1 MLSMATTTPS
11 HVASLADLLDRLG
24 NVPLDRIRVHPAPGT
39 AIEEDL
45 IAGCEDRLCELVE
58 GVLIDKPVGFHES
71 LLATLI
77 SALLWRFLDEHD
89 LGLALG
95 ADTMLRLAPGLVRL
109 PDVSF
114 FSWDRFPD
122 RQLPMTQIAALTPD
136 LAVEVL
142 SPSNTRREMTRKL
155 HEYFAGGCRLAWY
168 FPFHQRVVHVYTD
181 PTTVRTVHEDDL
193 LDGGDVLPGFTL
205 RLRDLFDRAGSRPRA

>member
-1 MLSMATTTPS
+1 MATTTPS
-11 HVASLADLLDRLG
+11 HVASFADLLDRLG

-39 AIEEDL
+39 ATEDDL

-58 GVLIDKPVGFHES
+58 GVLVDKPVGFHES
-71 LLATLI
+71 LLATLV
-77 SALLWRFLDEHD
+77 SSLLWRFLYEHD

-114 FSWDRFPD
+114 ASWARSPGL
-122 RQLPMTQIAALTPD
+122 QLPMTQIAALTPD

-155 HEYFAGGCRLAWY
+155 HEYFAGGCRLAGV
-168 FPFHQRVVHVYTD
+168 FPFH
-181 PTTVRTVHEDDL
+181 
-193 LDGGDVLPGFTL
+193 
-205 RLRDLFDRAGSRPRA
+205 

>member
-1 MLSMATTTPS
+1 MATTTPS

-39 AIEEDL
+39 ATEDDL
-45 IAGCEDRLCELVE
+45 IAGCEDRLCELVD
-58 GVLIDKPVGFHES
+58 GVLVDKPVGFHES
-71 LLATLI
+71 LLATLLI
-77 SALLWRFLDEHD
+77 RLIGRFLDEHD
-89 LGLALG
+89 LGHVLG

-168 FPFHQRVVHVYTD
+168 FPFQQRVVRVYTD
-181 PTTVRTVHEDDL
+181 PATARTLHEDDVL
-193 LDGGDVLPGFTL
+193 EGGDVLPGFTL
-205 RLRDLFDRAGSRPRA
+205 RLRHLFDRAGARPSV

>member
-1 MLSMATTTPS
+1 MAATLPAQVVTF
-11 HVASLADLLDRLG
+11 ADLLDRLG

-39 AIEEDL
+39 ATEDDV
-45 IAGCEDRLCELVE
+45 IVGCEERLCELVD
-58 GVLIDKPVGFHES
+58 GVLVDKPVGFHES
-71 LLATLI
+71 LLATLLI
-77 SALLWRFLDEHD
+77 RSIGRFLDEHD
-89 LGLALG
+89 LGHVLG
-95 ADTMLRLAPGLVRL
+95 ADTMLRLAPGLVRS

-122 RQLPMTQIAALTPD
+122 RRIPTTQIAALTPD
-136 LAVEVL
+136 LAIEVL

-168 FPFHQRVVHVYTD
+168 FPSHQRVVRVYTD
-181 PTTVRTVHEDDL
+181 PTTVRTLHEDDV

-205 RLRDLFDRAGSRPRA
+205 RLRDLFDRAGSPPSA

>member
-1 MLSMATTTPS
+1 MATTTPS

-39 AIEEDL
+39 ATEDDL
-45 IAGCEDRLCELVE
+45 IAGCEDRLCELVD
-58 GVLIDKPVGFHES
+58 GVLVDKPVGFHES
-71 LLATLI
+71 LMATLI
-77 SALLWRFLDEHD
+77 IRAVGRFLDDHD
-89 LGLALG
+89 LGHVLG

-114 FSWDRFPD
+114 FSWDRFPG
-122 RQLPMTQIAALTPD
+122 RQLPTTQIAALTPD

-142 SPSNTRREMTRKL
+142 SPNNTRLEMTRKL
-155 HEYFAGGCRLAWY
+155 HEYFAGGCRLVWY
-168 FPFHQRVVHVYTD
+168 VPYGERVVHVYTD
-181 PTTVRTVHEDDL
+181 PTTVRTLREGDV

-205 RLRDLFDRAGSRPRA
+205 VLRDLFGRAGPAPGV

>member
-1 MLSMATTTPS
+1 MAATIPS
-11 HVASLADLLDRLG
+11 HVESFADLLDRLG

-39 AIEEDL
+39 AIEDDL
-45 IAGCEDRLCELVE
+45 IVGCEDRLCELVE
-58 GVLIDKPVGFHES
+58 GVLVDKPVGFHES

-77 SALLWRFLDEHD
+77 IRAVGRFLDDHD
-89 LGLALG
+89 LGHVLG

-168 FPFHQRVVHVYTD
+168 FPFHQRVVRVYTD
-181 PTTVRTVHEDDL
+181 PATARTLHEDDV

-205 RLRDLFDRAGSRPRA
+205 RLRDLFDRAGSRPSV